1 MNTRL
6 QHEFAAWRATGPS
19 LDVELTTSDIRRAA
33 QVLKRLDADADTKQL
48 KADFAIFL
56 LQYEVQS

>member
-6 QHEFAAWRATGPS
+6 TQEFAAWKATGPS

-33 QVLKRLDADADTKQL
+33 QVLKRLDSNADPKEL
-48 KADFAIFL
+48 KADVTLFL
-56 LQYEVQS
+56 LQYEVQ